1 MRGAQYAGPPAK
13 REAKARML
21 GSRRWQSPADAPAA
35 TDDLEED
42 TGGVGG
48 PSRRPLRHGL
58 HRASPYG
65 GAPRRWLSKLPV
77 TSRIFPTMPRDRTAS
92 GNNQEVHCEPLEV
105 IRERHSTEPNINAAA
120 ILPSRPVS
128 NTFNL
133 LLEGDMNPSHGN
145 GLAEIENIINQRYFS
160 RDETLRLIEIMRS
173 RTSDFTVE
181 DQRPPVS
188 TAKGFETKFFTP
200 AKLIEAQPSWRT
212 DIVPSSNVHDIG
224 SSPVEIAKAFMEAQT
239 SASVHES
246 KKRKFRALSHGVAV
260 DNSTSEVFPTI
271 TTDSSVRWPGS
282 VVQGGPNYLT
292 PQSNK
297 GRTLSQPL
305 SRTPYNSSVIRRY
318 IKNSRH
324 GDMHNN
330 GQTQFPT
337 PFSIGSKRILE
348 DTHVSASGGIAQPSS
363 SRGQID
369 VFGSILRE
377 GSTAINNVAFNLQ
390 ESDGKSMTESRTTF
404 GRASG
409 VDNISRVASVSVHPK
424 SSETAFKILKQLDR
438 TIPSPTSKPLG
449 LRQTL
454 AKKNTFSVATNR
466 QIKEPDISIGNDN
479 KQSSINESGSASSET
494 TYGKKVQQPQSSPIS
509 GESSEKV
516 QRSGANSD
524 VYEAGTSQRPL
535 KSNLT
540 PTSVAEV
547 LDNNNT
553 SKGFSFTFPIPK
565 APSSLLEPPPTPTM
579 ASPPRTL
586 PITNEDVPKFTF
598 GSSSTANKL
607 VFSFN
612 STSSSPGAGGTDPT
626 FKFGSD
632 NKRELVF

>member
-1 MRGAQYAGPPAK
+1 M
-13 REAKARML
+13 M
-21 GSRRWQSPADAPAA
+21 GSRQWQSPAGAPAA
-35 TDDLEED
+35 ADAAEED

-65 GAPRRWLSKLPV
+65 GGPRRWLPKVPV
-77 TSRIFPTMPRDRTAS
+77 ASRIFPTRPRDRAAS
-92 GNNQEVHCEPLEV
+92 DNDQEVHRESLEV
-105 IRERHSTEPNINAAA
+105 IHERHSTEPNINAAA
-120 ILPSRPVS
+120 ILPPTSVS

-133 LLEGDMNPSHGN
+133 LLEGDRNPSHGN
-145 GLAEIENIINQRYFS
+145 GLADIENIINQRYFS
-160 RDETLRLIEIMRS
+160 RDETLRLTEIMRS
-173 RTSDFTVE
+173 RTPDFSVE
-181 DQRPPVS
+181 DQRPSVS
-188 TAKGFETKFFTP
+188 TAKGFETSFSTP
-200 AKLIEAQPSWRT
+200 AKLIEDQPSLRT

-224 SSPVEIAKAFMEAQT
+224 SSPIEIAKAFMEAQT
-239 SASVHES
+239 SAFVHES
-246 KKRKFRALSHGVAV
+246 KRRKFRALSHGVEA
-260 DNSTSEVFPTI
+260 DNSTSKVFPTI
-271 TTDSSVRWPGS
+271 TNDCSVCWPGS
-282 VVQGGPNYLT
+282 VVRGCPNYLT

-297 GRTLSQPL
+297 GRTLPQPL
-305 SRTPYNSSVIRRY
+305 SRTPYNRSVFRRS

-324 GDMHNN
+324 GDTYN
-330 GQTQFPT
+330 GQTQFST
-337 PFSIGSKRILE
+337 PFSIGSKTILE
-348 DTHVSASGGIAQPSS
+348 DKHASTSGGMVQPSS
-363 SRGQID
+363 SRGERD
-369 VFGSILRE
+369 GFGSIPRE
-377 GSTAINNVAFNLQ
+377 GSAAMKNVAFNLQ
-390 ESDGKSMTESRTTF
+390 GSDGKSMTENRAIF
-404 GRASG
+404 GCASG
-409 VDNISRVASVSVHPK
+409 VDNISRGASVSVHPK

-454 AKKNTFSVATNR
+454 ANRNTSSVATNR
-466 QIKEPDISIGNDN
+466 QIKGPDFSIGNGN
-479 KQSSINESGSASSET
+479 KQSSINESGSANSET
-494 TYGKKVQQPQSSPIS
+494 TYGKKVQQPQSSPIAE
-509 GESSEKV
+509 ESSEKV

-524 VYEAGTSQRPL
+524 VSEAGTSQQPL

-547 LDNNNT
+547 LDNKNT

-586 PITNEDVPKFTF
+586 PITNEDIPTFTF
-598 GSSSTANKL
+598 GSPSTANKL

-612 STSSSPGAGGTDPT
+612 STSSSLGAGATDPT